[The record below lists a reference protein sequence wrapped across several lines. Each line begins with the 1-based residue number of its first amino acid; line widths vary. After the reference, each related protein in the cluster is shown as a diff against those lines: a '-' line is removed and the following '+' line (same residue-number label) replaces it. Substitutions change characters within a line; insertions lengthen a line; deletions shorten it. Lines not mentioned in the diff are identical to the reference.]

1 MHPLGPRHL
10 HRLPPTSTR
19 LSRRVDRVARFLLSA
34 IQITVATLCL
44 GLACVLIGA
53 ASQF

>member
-1 MHPLGPRHL
+1 MPALIARHI
-10 HRLPPTSTR
+10 
-19 LSRRVDRVARFLLSA
+19 LSFV
-34 IQITVATLCL
+34 QITVATLCL

>member
-1 MHPLGPRHL
+1 MPALIARHL

-19 LSRRVDRVARFLLSA
+19 LSRRVDRVARHILSA
-34 IQITVATLCL
+34 IKVMVATLCL